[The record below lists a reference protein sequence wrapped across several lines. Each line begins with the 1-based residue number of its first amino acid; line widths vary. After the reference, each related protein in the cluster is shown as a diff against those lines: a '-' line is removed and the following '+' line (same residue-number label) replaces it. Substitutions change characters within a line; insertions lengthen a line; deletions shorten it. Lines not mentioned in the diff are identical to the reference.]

1 MAQSPGIKGQT
12 MTPVP
17 LGGDRL
23 LVLSNRRYGKQGIVL
38 YIVNIAGEQW
48 VVEHESM
55 LWDARTE
62 TNCVNITEADSGI
75 EAFDDFAFGL
85 PSAIMLDT
93 ETFLAVH
100 WCKEDGVFGIR
111 WTKGSVLS

>member
-1 MAQSPGIKGQT
+1 

-23 LVLSNRRYGKQGIVL
+23 LILNNRRYGKQGIVL

-55 LWDARTE
+55 LWDART
-62 TNCVNITEADSGI
+62 
-75 EAFDDFAFGL
+75 
-85 PSAIMLDT
+85 
-93 ETFLAVH
+93 
-100 WCKEDGVFGIR
+100 
-111 WTKGSVLS
+111 